1 MNGIFAQSKLQI
13 IIFFTAAFV
22 LLSNLAVLWFNDL
35 SKYENNLTITAVSNL
50 LNNFPFLVFEKSYI
64 RQTEFSL

>member
-1 MNGIFAQSKLQI
+1 MKYLHSLSCKQF
-13 IIFFTAAFV
+13 FFTAAFV

-50 LNNFPFLVFEKSYI
+50 LNNFPFLVFEKSCI